1 MKRRNFLNAAMLT
14 GIGGL
19 TLPAAAALR
28 SSEQRLEND
37 ILSGA
42 GLGNRPGAKTGAGS
56 GAAPGIDNST
66 DTGIGTDTGND
77 TATRHKPADKITPRI
92 CLNAYSFN
100 AGLRSGEV
108 TLEQM
113 FRFAAATG
121 FSGIDLT
128 AYYIPKYPEVPA
140 DKVLFD
146 IKKMAFRYG
155 IGVTGTG
162 VRNDFALPDASAR
175 AREVQLV
182 KNWIIAASKMGAPH
196 VRIFA
201 GKTSPEGYT
210 REEVKSWII
219 EGFRECAAFGEKH
232 GVMVAF
238 QNHDDY
244 IVYTPDIIDI
254 MEAVPSAWFG
264 LMLDIGSL
272 PVADPYREI
281 EKLIPYAITWQ
292 VKENV
297 KTDGDPK
304 ATDFVRLM
312 KLIDQ
317 SGYEGYLPLETLGEG
332 DPFEKVKRLYSQVK
346 SQM

>member
-1 MKRRNFLNAAMLT
+1 MKRRKFLNAAMMT
-14 GIGGL
+14 GIRGL

-28 SSEQRLEND
+28 SNEQRLESYVG
-37 ILSGA
+37 SGT
-42 GLGNRPGAKTGAGS
+42 GSGNQTGAGA
-56 GAAPGIDNST
+56 GPAPGFVPEHN
-66 DTGIGTDTGND
+66 GN
-77 TATRHKPADKITPRI
+77 PADRITPRI
-92 CLNAYSFN
+92 CLNAFSFN
-100 AGLRSGEV
+100 ARLRSGEV
-108 TLEQM
+108 TLEEM
-113 FRFAAATG
+113 FRFAAVTG
-121 FSGIDLT
+121 FAGIDLT
-128 AYYIPKYPEVPA
+128 AYYIPEYPEVPD

-155 IGVTGTG
+155 IGITGTG
-162 VRNDFALPDASAR
+162 VRNDFALPDADAR
-175 AREVQLV
+175 SREVQLV

-196 VRIFA
+196 VRVFA
-201 GKTSPEGYT
+201 GKSSPEGYT

-254 MEAVPSAWFG
+254 MEAVPSDWFG

-292 VKENV
+292 LKENV
-297 KTDGDPK
+297 KTDGAPK
-304 ATDFVRLM
+304 PTDFARLM
-312 KLIDQ
+312 KIIDQ

-346 SQM
+346 ALM

>member
-1 MKRRNFLNAAMLT
+1 MMT

-19 TLPAAAALR
+19 TLPAAAAIR
-28 SSEQRLEND
+28 SSDQRLVNNSV
-37 ILSGA
+37 SGT
-42 GLGNRPGAKTGAGS
+42 GLGNDPGTGTKAGA
-56 GAAPGIDNST
+56 GAAP
-66 DTGIGTDTGND
+66 DTGPNPGPGSGPGSRRN
-77 TATRHKPADKITPRI
+77 PAGKITPRI

-100 AGLRSGEV
+100 ARLRSGEV
-108 TLEQM
+108 TLEEM

-121 FSGIDLT
+121 FAGVDLT
-128 AYYIPKYPEVPA
+128 AYYIPEYPEVPD
-140 DKVLFD
+140 DKVLFN

-155 IGVTGTG
+155 IGITGTG
-162 VRNDFALPDASAR
+162 VRNDFTLPDAGDR

-196 VRIFA
+196 VRVFA

-219 EGFRECAAFGEKH
+219 EGFRECAAFGKKH

-244 IVYTPDIIDI
+244 IVYTPDIIEI
-254 MEAVPSAWFG
+254 MEAVPSDWFG

-297 KTDGDPK
+297 KTDGEPK
-304 ATDFVRLM
+304 PTDFSRLM
-312 KLIDQ
+312 KIIEQ
-317 SGYEGYLPLETLGEG
+317 VGYVGYLPIETLGEG
-332 DPFEKVKRLYSQVK
+332 DPFEKVQRLYSQVK
-346 SQM
+346 AQM

>member
-1 MKRRNFLNAAMLT
+1 MKRRKFLNAAMMT

-19 TLPAAAALR
+19 TLPAAAAIR
-28 SSEQRLEND
+28 SSDQRLVNNSV
-37 ILSGA
+37 SGT
-42 GLGNRPGAKTGAGS
+42 GLGNDPGTKAGAG
-56 GAAPGIDNST
+56 A
-66 DTGIGTDTGND
+66 DTGPNPGPGSGPGSRRNPGGN
-77 TATRHKPADKITPRI
+77 ITPRI

-100 AGLRSGEV
+100 ARLRSGEV
-108 TLEQM
+108 TLKEM

-121 FSGIDLT
+121 FAGVDLT
-128 AYYIPKYPEVPA
+128 AYYIPEYPEVPD

-155 IGVTGTG
+155 IGITGTG
-162 VRNDFALPDASAR
+162 VRNDFTLPDDGDR

-196 VRIFA
+196 VRVFA

-210 REEVKSWII
+210 RAEVKSWII
-219 EGFRECAAFGEKH
+219 EGFRECAEFGAQH

-244 IVYTPDIIDI
+244 IVYTPDIIEI
-254 MEAVPSAWFG
+254 MEAVPSDWFG

-297 KTDGDPK
+297 KTDGEPK
-304 ATDFVRLM
+304 PTDFSRLM
-312 KLIDQ
+312 KIIDQ
-317 SGYEGYLPLETLGEG
+317 VGYVGYLPIETLGEG
-332 DPFEKVKRLYSQVK
+332 DPFEKVQRLYSQVK
-346 SQM
+346 AQL